1 MLHVDLTWRLEYS
14 FGDRGLRQLDGRV
27 FYAVWK
33 GIPAS
38 TANKLFPIACDGTH
52 VRLPDYDTIGAM
64 DRMLAARAEARLA
77 KVGIPDVD
85 HTAGEEQDIILVNV
99 DAP

>member
-27 FYAVWK
+27 FYAVWN

-52 VRLPDYDTIGAM
+52 VRLPDYDTVGAM

-77 KVGIPDVD
+77 KVGDTRCRS
-85 HTAGEEQDIILVNV
+85 HSR
-99 DAP
+99 

>member
-1 MLHVDLTWRLEYS
+1 
-14 FGDRGLRQLDGRV
+14 
-27 FYAVWK
+27 
-33 GIPAS
+33 
-38 TANKLFPIACDGTH
+38 
-52 VRLPDYDTIGAM
+52 
-64 DRMLAARAEARLA
+64 MLAARAEARLA